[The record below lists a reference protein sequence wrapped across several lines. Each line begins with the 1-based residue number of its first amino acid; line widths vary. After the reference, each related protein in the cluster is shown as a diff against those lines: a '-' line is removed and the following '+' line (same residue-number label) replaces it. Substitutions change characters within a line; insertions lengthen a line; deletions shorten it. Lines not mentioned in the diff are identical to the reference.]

1 MSRGV
6 DANGPQASSE
16 APWASF
22 NGCLWAASNMG
33 PAQSFWVL
41 KPSYKHFNARS
52 CTQFTFPLRYA
63 GPDVSPGFSPS
74 GYSRN
79 IGYCMFA
86 TRGPRRASEIKH
98 EVFIT
103 VSLTSKSKANCIRL
117 VRFL

>member
-6 DANGPQASSE
+6 DANGPQASSG

-63 GPDVSPGFSPS
+63 GPDVSPGLVPQSILVIS
-74 GYSRN
+74 GTVCSRPA
-79 IGYCMFA
+79 GQGA
-86 TRGPRRASEIKH
+86 PLK
-98 EVFIT
+98 
-103 VSLTSKSKANCIRL
+103 
-117 VRFL
+117 